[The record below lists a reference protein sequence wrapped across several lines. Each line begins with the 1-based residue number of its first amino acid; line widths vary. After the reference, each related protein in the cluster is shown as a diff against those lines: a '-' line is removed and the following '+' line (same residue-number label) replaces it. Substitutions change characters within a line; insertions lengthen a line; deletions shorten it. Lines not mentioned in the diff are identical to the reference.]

1 MKHVRVSLEDVE
13 RATEKLD
20 AAKKHI
26 ESCAQRV
33 FINNDRNSR
42 LEKERKEAM
51 KRFKIREK
59 ELKTLKEN
67 LHRQTM
73 EPKQYLF
80 EYDSTKMICKG
91 GGGGRGG
98 TNEVASRSGEI
109 WTPFEDDNLKDAFE
123 FLLKSKATQYGRSPH
138 AIRCRIR
145 DKAFFEVEANDAASL
160 RRKIAKK
167 VDEAKATEKYCL
179 AVVRLFD

>member
-13 RATEKLD
+13 QATKRLD
-20 AAKKHI
+20 ATKKHI

-33 FINNDRNSR
+33 IKND
-42 LEKERKEAM
+42 LENTRYENERRKSMKE
-51 KRFKIREK
+51 FKARE
-59 ELKTLKEN
+59 KTLKAMKNN

-73 EPKQYLF
+73 EPKQMPF
-80 EYDSTKMICKG
+80 VFAT
-91 GGGGRGG
+91 
-98 TNEVASRSGEI
+98 TNTPNSPAPRSGEI

-123 FLLKSKATQYGRSPH
+123 LLLRSKAEQYGRSPH

-160 RRKIAKK
+160 RRRIAKK